1 MLKKITTLAAF
12 SSCAALATAQS
23 TITLYDLSLAAP
35 SSAGTGFPG
44 QLSDVLYDVV
54 QGAGDIKASAVAVD
68 PEGATYY
75 VGVRPVS
82 VVPTTA
88 SGRVTTA
95 ILPTPST
102 ETLTFRADASQ
113 VFNEVHTTTTID
125 GIRAEIDVAIVCTH
139 DVDDDTPV
147 EEAEIVC
154 RQRAVYNLEDGGVTV
169 GTTVL
174 ATTTGEVREILTVT
188 NPANLTL
195 PTTDGDPID
204 VPETT
209 SQRLP
214 PQTTRRPTPVDDSDD
229 QEPESSAAG
238 EPDAAG
244 DAGLGP
250 KMPGI
255 LQLGS
260 LAAIVVLAKLL

>member
-23 TITLYDLSLAAP
+23 TITCTDLSLAAP
-35 SSAGTGFPG
+35 SSARDRASRPNYPTC
-44 QLSDVLYDVV
+44 SMMSCKV
-54 QGAGDIKASAVAVD
+54 AGDIKASAVAVD

-209 SQRLP
+209 SSSFLLKLLVGQ
-214 PQTTRRPTPVDDSDD
+214 PQSTR
-229 QEPESSAAG
+229 
-238 EPDAAG
+238 
-244 DAGLGP
+244 LGP

-260 LAAIVVLAKLL
+260 LAAIVVLASYCSPIFLSYGQ